1 MFIYPCIFV
10 DFSIRIYQK
19 LAVVP
24 EKGIWGLGATR
35 DLLLTAYLFVLFD
48 FFFCHVHILLLN
60 EKFSYFE
67 VWVLI

>member
-24 EKGIWGLGATR
+24 EKGVWGLGATR
-35 DLLLTAYLFVLFD
+35 DSLLTAYLFVVFD
-48 FFFCHVHILLLN
+48 FFLSCTYITF
-60 EKFSYFE
+60 K
-67 VWVLI
+67 